1 MKTDSVSGKNG
12 QGGGFLYMSTVDLA
26 IQIKTVYLYT
36 VFWQVN
42 KSYRILLAIKLLDYK
57 KDELKDDNI
66 I

>member
-1 MKTDSVSGKNG
+1 
-12 QGGGFLYMSTVDLA
+12 MSTVDLA

-66 I
+66 IQAGFFKFFAAIVKERT